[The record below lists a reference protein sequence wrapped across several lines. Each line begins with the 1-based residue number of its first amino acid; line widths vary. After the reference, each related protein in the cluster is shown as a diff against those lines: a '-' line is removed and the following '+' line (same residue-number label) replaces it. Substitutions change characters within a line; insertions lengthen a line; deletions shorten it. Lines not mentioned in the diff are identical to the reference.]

1 MSLFDPALWSGK
13 INIDGWRD
21 ASGGKTAVV
30 NPSTGDTLEHIGS
43 ADASDIARAASRA
56 AEVQRAWAATPN
68 TERAAILRRAGELF
82 AAHAPQIQDW
92 LIRESGS
99 TRARAVFETD
109 QAEQECYEAAVL
121 CSHPIGQVMPSA
133 EPRLSMTRR
142 VPAGV
147 VGVIS
152 PFNVPLILAIRS
164 VAPALALGNTVV
176 LKPDPRTAVSG
187 GVTIMRIFEEAGLPQ
202 GVLTLVPG
210 DGAAGAALVDDP
222 HVRVISFT
230 GSTGAG
236 RKVGEAAARGVKR
249 AHLELGGN
257 NPMIVLADADL
268 DRAISTVAWGSFF
281 NQGQVCMATGRIL
294 VHADI
299 AEEFTARLVAKA
311 EQLTV
316 GDPDT
321 ADVDLGPLINAH
333 QRDTIHAQVT
343 ASIAAGARLL
353 AGGTYDDLFYRPT
366 VLVDVPDDAPAY
378 AEEVFGPVV
387 PVRTFTTLDEAA
399 QLAADDPY
407 GLSLGILTRDV
418 MTGLELAERIPSG
431 LVHINDQ
438 TINDDARIPFG
449 GVGWSGTGARFGGE
463 ANIDAFTETRWIT
476 VRSSQPVYPI

>member
-1 MSLFDPALWSGK
+1 MNLFDPTLWTGK
-13 INIDGWRD
+13 INIDGWHD
-21 ASGGKTAVV
+21 AAGGKTAVV
-30 NPSTGDTLEHIGS
+30 NPSTGETMEHIGS
-43 ADASDIARAASRA
+43 GDASDIARAAARA
-56 AEVQRAWAATPN
+56 AEVQRDWAATPA

-82 AAHAPQIQDW
+82 AATAPEIQDW
-92 LIRESGS
+92 LMRESGS

-109 QAEQECYEAAVL
+109 QAEQECYEAAAL
-121 CSHPIGQVMPSA
+121 CSRPIGEVMPST

-142 VPAGV
+142 MPAGV

-176 LKPDPRTAVSG
+176 LKPDPRTAVCG

-257 NPMIVLADADL
+257 NPIIVLPDADL
-268 DRAISTVAWGSFF
+268 DRAVSTVAWGSFF
-281 NQGQVCMATGRIL
+281 NQGQVCMAAGRIL

-299 AEEFTARLVAKA
+299 AEEFTARLAAKA

-316 GDPDT
+316 GDP
-321 ADVDLGPLINAH
+321 AASAVDLGPLINER
-333 QRDTIHAQVT
+333 QRDLIHSQVT
-343 ASIAAGARLL
+343 ASVAAGARLL
-353 AGGTYDDLFYRPT
+353 AGGTYENLFYRPT

-378 AEEVFGPVV
+378 ADEVFGPVV
-387 PVRTFTTLDEAA
+387 PIRTFSTVDEAA
-399 QLAADDPY
+399 ELAADDAY
-407 GLSLGILTRDV
+407 GLSLAILTGDV
-418 MTGLELAERIPSG
+418 MAGLDLAERIPSG

-463 ANIDAFTETRWIT
+463 ANIEAFTETRWIT
-476 VRSSQPVYPI
+476 MRAEQPVYPM